1 MKEKYPVID
10 LKQTGKKIQHFM
22 KRRKL
27 KARDVQAYMGL
38 SAPQSIYHW
47 MEGTSLPSVDHL
59 YALSGLLQVPMD
71 VLICGNKKAEDCSQ
85 NFFRSTSNENGD
97 MQVFYVRRWGRLMIY
112 YDRCLRLRTA

>member
-10 LKQTGKKIQHFM
+10 MKQTGKIIQCFM
-22 KRRKL
+22 KHRKL

-59 YALSGLLQVPMD
+59 YALSALLWVPMD
-71 VLICGNKKAEDCSQ
+71 MLICGNKQADARSQ
-85 NFFRSTSNENGD
+85 NFFRSTANEHGD
-97 MQVFYVRRWGRLMIY
+97 MQVFYGQRWGRLMVY